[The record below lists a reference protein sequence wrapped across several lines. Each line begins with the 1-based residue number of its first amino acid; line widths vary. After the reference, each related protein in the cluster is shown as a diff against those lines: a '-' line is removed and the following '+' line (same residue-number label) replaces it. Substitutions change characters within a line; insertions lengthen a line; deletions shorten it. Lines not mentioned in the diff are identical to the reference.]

1 MKSVGSFKKLTVE
14 TQGSFTVLDHTFLHS
29 TINEIFVHCKKD
41 ATFDKQ
47 AFQQTPSLTNL
58 TVISDDDISFLQT
71 KINSILLIANG
82 SISFG
87 KQSFQGCLQ
96 LTTFVIH
103 TPENVVFDQQ
113 AFHKSQVHEII
124 ISSSS
129 SSSNSMEHATST
141 VTFEKQS
148 FAQCEQLTNVDIK
161 TNGNVEIQSKSFKN
175 SKSLNNVKIDIDG
188 TATADDFAFSGCNS
202 LGEADIKAGHYD
214 ISDNAYAN
222 GGDDGDGGKKK
233 KSGSSH
239 KDDDDDSQTNAK
251 VLGNIEIQSAYL
263 GTSSNLFLIWISYKL
278 LFILAYNSISNL

>member
-58 TVISDDDISFLQT
+58 TVISDDDISFLQS

-103 TPENVVFDQQ
+103 TPENVVFGQQ
-113 AFHKSQVHEII
+113 AFHK
-124 ISSSS
+124 
-129 SSSNSMEHATST
+129 
-141 VTFEKQS
+141 
-148 FAQCEQLTNVDIK
+148 
-161 TNGNVEIQSKSFKN
+161 
-175 SKSLNNVKIDIDG
+175 
-188 TATADDFAFSGCNS
+188 
-202 LGEADIKAGHYD
+202 
-214 ISDNAYAN
+214 
-222 GGDDGDGGKKK
+222 
-233 KSGSSH
+233 
-239 KDDDDDSQTNAK
+239 
-251 VLGNIEIQSAYL
+251 
-263 GTSSNLFLIWISYKL
+263 
-278 LFILAYNSISNL
+278 

>member
-1 MKSVGSFKKLTVE
+1 
-14 TQGSFTVLDHTFLHS
+14 
-29 TINEIFVHCKKD
+29 
-41 ATFDKQ
+41 
-47 AFQQTPSLTNL
+47 
-58 TVISDDDISFLQT
+58 
-71 KINSILLIANG
+71 
-82 SISFG
+82 
-87 KQSFQGCLQ
+87 
-96 LTTFVIH
+96 
-103 TPENVVFDQQ
+103 
-113 AFHKSQVHEII
+113 
-124 ISSSS
+124 
-129 SSSNSMEHATST
+129 MEHATST

-148 FAQCEQLTNVDIK
+148 FAQCEQLTNADIK
-161 TNGNVEIQSKSFKN
+161 TNGNVEIQSKSFEN

-188 TATADDFAFSGCNS
+188 TATADDFAFSGCNL

-214 ISDNAYAN
+214 ISDNTYAN